1 MNLLI
6 NRMTESRRRLKMKQR
21 ISITLDEKT
30 LEMIKEV
37 LEKNQNEFRNRSHA
51 IEFIINKFLRLDER
65 QSEERRK

>member
-1 MNLLI
+1 
-6 NRMTESRRRLKMKQR
+6 MTESRRRLKMKQR